1 MDRIFI
7 KNLKSVR
14 QFYGITQ
21 RELAEEIPF
30 LKEIG
35 RDGHKTY
42 SKMERGERK
51 ISISEAIELARYFKV
66 SLDLMCFTDF
76 PEYQK
81 SAKGMTAE
89 EREAVIGTWS
99 HRFGNG

>member
-7 KNLKSVR
+7 RNLKSVR
-14 QFYGITQ
+14 QLYGLTQ
-21 RELAEEIPF
+21 RELADAVPF

-35 RDGHKTY
+35 RDAHKTY

-51 ISISEAIELARYFKV
+51 VNIGEAIELARYFKV
-66 SLDLMCFTDF
+66 SLDLLCFTDF

-81 SAKGMTAE
+81 SAKQMSPE
-89 EREAVIGTWS
+89 EKEAVVKSWS
-99 HRFGNG
+99 RTARNN